1 MKLFSKIYDRVMHWS
16 SHKHAVY
23 YLSGL
28 SFAEASFFPLPPD
41 IMLAPMSLSKP
52 HMAWRYAGI
61 TALTSTL
68 GGVFGYI
75 IGFFCFELIFPIIVK
90 VGYEP
95 AYLTAQLWFK
105 HWGFLAMF
113 IAAFTPIPYKLFTVA
128 AGALQMAIL
137 PFVIASLIGRSARF
151 FLVAGLMRWGG
162 PRMDTLLRRYVDI
175 AGWAVILI
183 GVLVYFIIR

>member
-1 MKLFSKIYDRVMHWS
+1 MHWS
-16 SHKHAVY
+16 THKHAVY

-75 IGFFCFELIFPIIVK
+75 IGFFCFELIYPIIVK

-95 AYLTAQLWFK
+95 AYLTAQHWFN
-105 HWGFLAMF
+105 HWGFWAMF

-151 FLVAGLMRWGG
+151 FLVAGLMRCGG

-183 GVLVYFIIR
+183 GVLVYFLIR